1 MTIQSGNFPA
11 GKFQITITQQ
21 GLGLLVRVT
30 NRNTDGW
37 VEGKHWFANIE
48 QFKEKIAELA
58 YLIGGSEED
67 QAVVRT
73 TVGKLASK

>member
-1 MTIQSGNFPA
+1 MTVTSGNFPA
-11 GKFQITITQQ
+11 GKFQITITPQ
-21 GLGLLVRVT
+21 GVGLLVRVT

-37 VEGKHWFANIE
+37 VEGRHWFSNMTV
-48 QFKEKIAELA
+48 FKEAIAEMAFL
-58 YLIGGSEED
+58 LGGSEHD